1 MRYYAPN
8 LMKPDTQQFFQ
19 FVQDKVSETGRQSV
33 AYKAVYHLFYS
44 AQRLYKTLDE
54 FTSENLSTFKSARTY
69 LTQIQEQSLVA
80 LTAHHVANLLTPEI
94 RAIVKEDISLSDAD
108 RMVLQ
113 SALDLYLSSASATCA
128 ALGTPKWV
136 DQRRTM
142 S

>member
-1 MRYYAPN
+1 MRYYTPGQ
-8 LMKPDTQQFFQ
+8 MKPDTQQFFQ
-19 FVQDKVSETGRQSV
+19 FMQDKISDIGRQSA
-33 AYKAVYHLFYS
+33 AYKAVYHLFSS

-80 LTAHHVANLLTPEI
+80 LTAHHVVNLLTPEI
-94 RAIVKEDISLSDAD
+94 RAIVKEDAGLSAAD
-108 RMVLQ
+108 RMILQ
-113 SALDLYLSSASATCA
+113 SALDLYQSSAIATCA

-136 DQRRTM
+136 DQKRTM